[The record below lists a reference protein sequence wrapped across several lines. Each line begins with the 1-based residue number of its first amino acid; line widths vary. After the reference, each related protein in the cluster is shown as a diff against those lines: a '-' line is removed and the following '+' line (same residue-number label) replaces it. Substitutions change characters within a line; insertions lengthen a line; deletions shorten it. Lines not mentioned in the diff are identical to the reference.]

1 MEFRKEL
8 PHATHETNAEPPVD
22 SLSHLPGAST
32 DQHISIRD
40 GNQPIELCKETF
52 Q

>member
-1 MEFRKEL
+1 MGISKGAPECDTRNECR
-8 PHATHETNAEPPVD
+8 T
-22 SLSHLPGAST
+22 PGRFAFAPAGSFT

-40 GNQPIELCKETF
+40 GNQPIELSKETF